1 MSYLK
6 LNGKELSN
14 KIKNLIKNKVS
25 ELSEWFGKPGLGI
38 ILVGDRPDSQI
49 YVKMKKKHVKI

>member
-1 MSYLK
+1 MSHLK

-25 ELSEWFGKPGLGI
+25 ELSEWFGKSVLE
-38 ILVGDRPDSQI
+38 L
-49 YVKMKKKHVKI
+49 Y

>member
-14 KIKNLIKNKVS
+14 KIKNLIKNKVMIRKT
-25 ELSEWFGKPGLGI
+25 LS
-38 ILVGDRPDSQI
+38 S
-49 YVKMKKKHVKI
+49 YY